1 MYLSIDDVSVT
12 ANANPGIQLL
22 NNPGF
27 ENSSSSAVG
36 WTPWCRST
44 CTAGILGNVSSLG
57 CRTSICFISGCGG
70 AGAEEYLGQTFP
82 ATIGQTYNISFWFQR
97 IKYNN
102 SAVVTA
108 RLYAG
113 II

>member
-1 MYLSIDDVSVT
+1 MYVSIDDVSIT
-12 ANANPGIQLL
+12 SNANPTIQLL
-22 NNPGF
+22 NNPDF

-44 CTAGILGNVSSLG
+44 CTAGLLGNVSSVG
-57 CRTSICFISGCGG
+57 CRTSRCYVSGCGG
-70 AGAEEYLGQTFP
+70 AGAEEYLGQTFS

-97 IKYNN
+97 VKFNN

-108 RLYAG
+108 RFSAG
-113 II
+113 IV